1 MPFVWQARLE
11 EDDEEGSSPATITTR
26 GPDREWS
33 CGDYIS
39 FFMVSASS
47 MAGSEFPA
55 PAPPPPPPLPF
66 FDDPPLP
73 TMLLMKSIGTGK
85 MMVEFF
91 SAAIELRV

>member
-1 MPFVWQARLE
+1 
-11 EDDEEGSSPATITTR
+11 
-26 GPDREWS
+26 
-33 CGDYIS
+33 
-39 FFMVSASS
+39 MVSASS

-55 PAPPPPPPLPF
+55 PAPPPPPLPF